1 MKEHKD
7 LLVSLA
13 GQRGIS
19 LNDKAASKLLHYAGE
34 IERWSGVYNLTGAAG
49 IEKILREH
57 IVDSLSLLILKSI
70 HQAENILDIG
80 TGAGL
85 PGIVLAILLPET
97 EISLLEANGKKARF
111 LKNMVIDLGLNASV
125 LEGRAEELGHNGLF
139 RGRYDLVTAR
149 ALARM
154 NILLELSVP
163 FLRVGGH
170 VVAMKGPDYA
180 ADIAEA
186 TRALEILQCGDL
198 QVTNV
203 SISEKQRYLLDI
215 TKLSPTPET
224 YPRRT
229 GIPGKRPL

>member
-7 LLVSLA
+7 LLMSSA
-13 GQRGIS
+13 GQQGIS
-19 LNDKAASKLLHYAGE
+19 LNDKAVNKLLHYAGE
-34 IERWSGVYNLTGAAG
+34 IDRWSRVYNLTGATG
-49 IEKILREH
+49 IEKIIREH
-57 IVDSLSLLILKSI
+57 IADSLSLLTLESI
-70 HQAENILDIG
+70 HQAKSILDIG

-97 EISLLEANGKKARF
+97 EISLLEANGKKIRF
-111 LKNMVIDLGLNASV
+111 LKNMVIDLRLNASV

-149 ALARM
+149 AVARM

-170 VVAMKGPDYA
+170 VGAMKGPDYA

-186 TRALEILQCGDL
+186 TRALKLLQCGEIH
-198 QVTNV
+198 VKNI
-203 SISEKQRYLLDI
+203 SINGKERYLLDI
-215 TKLSPTPET
+215 IKLSATPET